1 METTTTAIS
10 AEGRVRSMI
19 NWYDRIGN
27 RIEMKLYE
35 DSDKPDFEWVK
46 GIVSM
51 KSDDGRI
58 IWCGVESGDFR
69 KSEDSLGDFI
79 SNADRI
85 RSFSDEELAMNMMC
99 PNENGLGEIECDKS
113 DNCNCYEC
121 LLKWLQSEVKE

>member
-1 METTTTAIS
+1 
-10 AEGRVRSMI
+10 MI

-46 GIVSM
+46 GNVIEGYRYRDGIVSM

-113 DNCNCYEC
+113 DNYNCYACILE
-121 LLKWLQSEVKE
+121 WLQSEVEE

>member
-1 METTTTAIS
+1 
-10 AEGRVRSMI
+10 MI

-35 DSDKPDFEWVK
+35 DADKSDFEWVK
-46 GIVSM
+46 GNVIEGYRYREGIVSM

-99 PNENGLGEIECDKS
+99 PNENGLGKIECDKS
-113 DNCNCYEC
+113 DNCNCYAC
-121 LLKWLQSEVKE
+121 ILKRLQQEVEE